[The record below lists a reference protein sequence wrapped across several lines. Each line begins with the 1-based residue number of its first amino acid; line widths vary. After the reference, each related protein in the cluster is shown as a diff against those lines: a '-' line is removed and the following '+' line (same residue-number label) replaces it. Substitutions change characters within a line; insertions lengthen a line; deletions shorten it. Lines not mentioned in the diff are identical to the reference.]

1 MRLLLLAVCL
11 QCSLSAVTQ
20 EINIIP
26 KPLKLTQP
34 VKGSFSLKKRITV
47 SNLFPANSK
56 QAGYVTNY
64 LADYLKKYYGI
75 EMTVAEK
82 GGKADITLFPT
93 RMPTGGSLAYRLL
106 ISNNGI
112 RIEANFEEAA
122 FHGVQSLIQLLPVD
136 EKTSVALPFVSIYDE
151 PRFQYRGM
159 HLDIGRHYQS
169 IAFIKRYIDFLAFH
183 KLNTFHWHLTE
194 DQGWRMEIKR
204 YPELTA
210 IGSKRNG
217 TIIGRYPGKG
227 NDNKPHEG
235 FYTQAQ
241 IKEVVQYAKERF
253 IEVIP
258 EIEMP
263 GHSSAAIA
271 AYPWLSCFPAKPTEI
286 PANMISAKSIE
297 EQKNGRIKLVQET
310 WGVFDDVFCAG
321 NDSVFTF
328 LQHVIDEVITLFPS
342 KYFHIGGDECPKTHW
357 KQCPRCQQRMKDLGL
372 KDEHELQSYF
382 VQRIEKYLNSKGK
395 TLIGWDEILEGGL
408 APNAIVMSW
417 RGEAGGIEAAKQK
430 HQVIMTP
437 GKPVYFDHSQSRNED
452 SVTIGGYNP
461 IEAVYAY
468 EPVPKELNADAKYVL
483 GAQANVWTEYMNN
496 TKKIEYMIFPRMAA
510 LSEVLWSTKENKN
523 WEDFEKRL
531 PVQMKRYEMMGLNY
545 SKAYYEVNTTVIPA
559 QDLNSVTLKISS
571 RNPLLPIRVEE
582 YLPEK
587 EDVSVAVYDSN
598 GTILRYETVQK
609 GSPLLSKAFMLDPAN
624 NMISIRQSALY
635 KIMLCNSN
643 DNSGANCA
651 TPLSLLFQNFTFSK
665 STGKKITLTSPP
677 SNSYP
682 GDGAFTLVNGII
694 NEKGLARSQEFLGFS
709 GTDCEAV
716 IDLGKQDT
724 INQVTVFIFSQP
736 SSWIWS
742 PASFTVEISPDGQ
755 KYTPVVDA
763 GPPNAH
769 DGNKVQLNFQG
780 TAGRFIK
787 VHLRSKGIIP
797 EGHPGAGNKAWLFVS
812 EIQVW

>member
-1 MRLLLLAVCL
+1 MRLPLIVGFLISSFCTLA
-11 QCSLSAVTQ
+11 Q

-26 KPLKLTQP
+26 KPLKVTQSE
-34 VKGSFSLKKRITV
+34 KGSFILKRKITV
-47 SNLFPANSK
+47 SNLFPNNDKESSN
-56 QAGYVTNY
+56 VTKY
-64 LADYLKKYYGI
+64 LADYLKKYYGLEVI
-75 EMTVAEK
+75 VAAN
-82 GGKADITLFPT
+82 GSKADITLFPT

-106 ISNNGI
+106 VNSNGI
-112 RIEANFEEAA
+112 RIEANFDEAA

-136 EKTSVALPFVSIYDE
+136 SKTALSVPFVTIYDE
-151 PRFQYRGM
+151 PRFKYRGM
-159 HLDIGRHYQS
+159 HLDIGRHYQPV
-169 IAFIKRYIDFLAFH
+169 AFIKRYIDFLAYH
-183 KLNTFHWHLTE
+183 KLNKFHWHLTE
-194 DQGWRMEIKR
+194 DQGWRIEIKQ
-204 YPELTA
+204 YPELTT

-227 NDNKPHEG
+227 NDNKLHSG

-253 IEVIP
+253 VEVIP

-271 AYPWLSCFPAKPTEI
+271 AYPWLSCFPEKPTAI
-286 PANMISAKSIE
+286 PANMISQKSIE

-328 LQHVIDEVITLFPS
+328 LQNVIDEVIPLFPS
-342 KYFHIGGDECPKTHW
+342 KYFHIGADECPKTHW

-372 KDEHELQSYF
+372 KDEHELQSWF

-437 GKPVYFDHSQSRNED
+437 GKPVYFDHTQSKNED

-468 EPVPKELNADAKYVL
+468 DPVPKELNEEEAKYVL

-510 LSEVLWSTKENKN
+510 LSEVLWSKKENKS
-523 WEDFEKRL
+523 WDDFEKRL

-545 SKAYYEVNTTVIPA
+545 SKAYYDLEVSVKELPDSLRNPYVNTIIYYYKSKLKNEPIFFDLQYDDVKRRMPGQITGNEDHQYIFGSCNTVI
-559 QDLNSVTLKISS
+559 TLKKIDALK
-571 RNPLLPIRVEE
+571 NQTL
-582 YLPEK
+582 
-587 EDVSVAVYDSN
+587 SVVKQRFN
-598 GTILRYETVQK
+598 
-609 GSPLLSKAFMLDPAN
+609 
-624 NMISIRQSALY
+624 
-635 KIMLCNSN
+635 
-643 DNSGANCA
+643 
-651 TPLSLLFQNFTFSK
+651 FSK
-665 STGKKITLTSPP
+665 STGKKITLTTPP

-682 GDGAFTLVNGII
+682 GDGPFTLVNGII
-694 NEKGLARSQEFLGFS
+694 NEKGRERAHEILGFS

-724 INQVTVFIFSQP
+724 ISNVTAHIFSQP
-736 SSWIWS
+736 SSWIWPPS
-742 PASFTVEISPDGQ
+742 SFTVQTSMDGINFNAI
-755 KYTPVVDA
+755 VDV
-763 GPPNAH
+763 GPPVLNE
-769 DGNKVQLNFQG
+769 NKVQLNFPAQI
-780 TAGRFIK
+780 TRYIKVFIK
-787 VHLRSKGIIP
+787 NKGIIP
-797 EGHPGAGNKAWLFVS
+797 EGNPGAGKNAWLFVS
-812 EIQVW
+812 EIMVN

>member
-1 MRLLLLAVCL
+1 MRLLLLAGFFL
-11 QCSLSAVTQ
+11 SSLGAVAQ

-26 KPLKLTQP
+26 KPLKVTQSE
-34 VKGSFSLKKRITV
+34 KGSFTLKKRITV

-64 LADYLKKYYGI
+64 LADYFKNYYGI
-75 EMTVAEK
+75 EITVVEN
-82 GGKADITLFPT
+82 GGNADITLFPT
-93 RMPTGGSLAYRLL
+93 RMPTGGALAYRLL
-106 ISNNGI
+106 ISKNGI

-136 EKTSVALPFVSIYDE
+136 EKTSVSVPFVSIYDE

-159 HLDIGRHYQS
+159 HLDIGRHFQS

-183 KLNTFHWHLTE
+183 KLNKFHWHLTE
-194 DQGWRMEIKR
+194 DQGWRIEIKR
-204 YPELTA
+204 YPELTN

-227 NDNKPHEG
+227 NDNQAHSG
-235 FYTQAQ
+235 YYTQEE

-271 AYPWLSCFPAKPTEI
+271 AYPWLSCFPSKPTEI

-357 KQCPRCQQRMKDLGL
+357 KQCSKCQQRMKELKL

-382 VQRIEKYLNSKGK
+382 IQRIEKYLNSKGK

-437 GKPVYFDHSQSRNED
+437 GKPVYFDHSQSKNED

-468 EPVPKELNADAKYVL
+468 EPVPKELNADEAMYVL

-496 TKKIEYMIFPRMAA
+496 TRKIEYMIFPRMAA
-510 LSEVLWSTKENKN
+510 LSEVLWSGKENKS

-531 PVQMKRYEMMGLNY
+531 PVQMKRYEGMGLNY
-545 SKAYYEVNTTVIPA
+545 SKAYYDLKASALPAEDRNGVNWKLESKNDNGRIGY
-559 QDLNSVTLKISS
+559 SVGNQAKEFNYSKA
-571 RNPLLPIRVEE
+571 IRVTTSNV
-582 YLPEK
+582 YSARFYY
-587 EDVSVAVYDSN
+587 EDKVVSSV
-598 GTILRYETVQK
+598 VQK
-609 GSPLLSKAFMLDPAN
+609 
-624 NMISIRQSALY
+624 
-635 KIMLCNSN
+635 
-643 DNSGANCA
+643 
-651 TPLSLLFQNFTFSK
+651 FTFSK
-665 STGKKITLTSPP
+665 STGKKITLTTPP

-682 GDGAFTLVNGII
+682 GDGAFTLVNGIV
-694 NEKGLARSQEFLGFS
+694 NERGMARSQEFLGFS

-716 IDLGKQDT
+716 IDMGMTDT
-724 INQVTVFIFSQP
+724 MSQVTAHVFSQV
-736 SSWIWS
+736 SSWIWP
-742 PASFTVEISPDGQ
+742 PAAFTVEISTDGQ
-755 KYTPVVDA
+755 MYTPVVDA
-763 GPPNAH
+763 GPPITH
-769 DGNKVQLNFQG
+769 DGNKVQLNFRG
-780 TAGRFIK
+780 TVGRFLK

-797 EGHPGAGNKAWLFVS
+797 EGHPGAGNKAWLFVC